1 MNVAFFVD
9 TYVPQVNGVVTVV
22 KKLKEDLEHL
32 GCKCYVLTPCRGNS
46 PQLDGV
52 YFLKARQSVIA
63 PSEYVAIEDYAN
75 IVRFCKEHK
84 IDILHAHSEFRTA
97 KLAIKTAK
105 ELNIPFVIT
114 FHTFW
119 KYYVKAYIPCGFL
132 VPLVIV
138 DMYTKYIYK
147 HADVIYAVSDK
158 VKEYMTSLLP
168 NNRVELIENAV
179 DKSDFTQTKNSDVII
194 SELKKN
200 YSVQSSDFVLLYVG
214 RVSHEKRLRELL
226 KMLASILKRTQ
237 KSVKLFV
244 VGDGPATNDLKTYS
258 KKLCINDNVI
268 FTGFIDR
275 KELSKFFSIADVFVS
290 ASLSETYSMTV
301 TESLTSG
308 VPVVLREDA
317 CYFDRVTHGKNGILA
332 KNDADFT
339 NSILE
344 LLSQPEK
351 LHLLKSN
358 CRQSTSEISSLEQA
372 KKYLASYHEILK
384 NKKYNEA

>member
-194 SELKKN
+194 SALKKN

-351 LHLLKSN
+351 LYLLKSN
-358 CRQSTSEISSLEQA
+358 CRQATSEITSLEQA

>member
-32 GCKCYVLTPCRGNS
+32 GCKCYVLTPCRDNS
-46 PQLDGV
+46 PQLEGV

-63 PSEYVAIEDYAN
+63 PSEYVAIEDCAN

-158 VKEYMTSLLP
+158 VKEYMTSLLQ

-290 ASLSETYSMTV
+290 ASLSETYSMTATLIELRTV
-301 TESLTSG
+301 KTASWQKTTLILQTQFWNYFHNQKNYTS
-308 VPVVLREDA
+308 
-317 CYFDRVTHGKNGILA
+317 
-332 KNDADFT
+332 
-339 NSILE
+339 
-344 LLSQPEK
+344 
-351 LHLLKSN
+351 
-358 CRQSTSEISSLEQA
+358 
-372 KKYLASYHEILK
+372 
-384 NKKYNEA
+384 